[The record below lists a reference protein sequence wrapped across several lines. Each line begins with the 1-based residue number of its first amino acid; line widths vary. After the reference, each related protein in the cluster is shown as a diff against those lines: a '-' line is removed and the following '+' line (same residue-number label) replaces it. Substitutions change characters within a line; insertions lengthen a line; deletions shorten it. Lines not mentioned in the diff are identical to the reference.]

1 MKDFWYWVEDYDKK
15 LITTALES
23 GAKVIWLSNPSKV
36 QEVKALGRVVVAS
49 KDGADLIEGR
59 DFAYVLIEGKEDEER
74 AAKFPPQVKVIV
86 ETTDW
91 TIIPLENLIFQ

>member
-49 KDGADLIEGR
+49 KA
-59 DFAYVLIEGKEDEER
+59 
-74 AAKFPPQVKVIV
+74 
-86 ETTDW
+86 
-91 TIIPLENLIFQ
+91 